1 MQYCCMSCIC
11 PLMMFFCVCPHSSE
25 VRLVSSDSKGC
36 VNVLGL
42 TETSLTALSQWK
54 AHDFEAWIAAFSY
67 WDTQVI
73 YSGEKS
79 SLLFTSYCV
88 TYLCGDSI
96 SIVVFHL

>member
-1 MQYCCMSCIC
+1 MLFLFRC
-11 PLMMFFCVCPHSSE
+11 LHSSE
-25 VRLVSSDSKGC
+25 IRLVSSDSKGC

-79 SLLFTSYCV
+79 SLLFLQYVATL
-88 TYLCGDSI
+88 LCDI
-96 SIVVFHL
+96 SHL